1 MPNDDQLHYR
11 KDKFANDGGVQNKLV
26 DAKNAI
32 VDATNFQ
39 SSVNRQAGIV
49 PQVANVGQG
58 HGVGQSFA
66 GVHGNDHQGGL
77 MPSQPAMHTG
87 PNEINEALKWR
98 SQQIAQNPDILDYNK

>member
-1 MPNDDQLHYR
+1 MPND
-11 KDKFANDGGVQNKLV
+11 N
-26 DAKNAI
+26 DAKIAAAKAALASANS
-32 VDATNFQ
+32 F
-39 SSVNRQAGIV
+39 SSQVN